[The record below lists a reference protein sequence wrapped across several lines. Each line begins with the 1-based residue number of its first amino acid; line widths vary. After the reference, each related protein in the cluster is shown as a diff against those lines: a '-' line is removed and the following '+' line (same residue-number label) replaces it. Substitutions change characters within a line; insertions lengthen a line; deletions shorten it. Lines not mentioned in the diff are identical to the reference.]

1 METIDTG
8 IKLLA
13 FMVRNTSVGADV
25 LIEIFEKLPADEQ
38 QRVRD
43 AFEAVA
49 SNEGNTDELDQRLTL
64 I

>member
-1 METIDTG
+1 LENIDTG

-13 FMVRNTSVGADV
+13 FMVRNTTVGADV

-38 QRVRD
+38 QNVRD
-43 AFEAVA
+43 AFSAIGE
-49 SNEGNTDELDQRLTL
+49 NETDTNPLE